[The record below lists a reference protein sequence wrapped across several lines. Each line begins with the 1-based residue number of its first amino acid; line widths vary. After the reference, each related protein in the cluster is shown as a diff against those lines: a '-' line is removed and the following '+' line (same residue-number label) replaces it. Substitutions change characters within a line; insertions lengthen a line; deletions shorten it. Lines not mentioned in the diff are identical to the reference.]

1 MKLRNFEQTLEN
13 MRKHLATMDNDTF
26 FAQLGTSIEELK
38 RKATCQ
44 TQLDSS
50 YNIAHGYPFSSF
62 DDIAV
67 PDAIDSFHPGMNF
80 VGSLP
85 YSNAQSHETSEIHYS
100 NSSEVNN
107 SISFIQAYAA

>member
-107 SISFIQAYAA
+107 IISFIQAYTA